1 MASVNSCLW
10 QNGIVKSVV
19 MLLLTRGRLQYHRR
33 FALNA
38 GPREALGKTNF
49 IKDKHSSSFMVLVEL
64 FVSPNCPHCPA
75 AKLAVA
81 KARKKFKDGEIIFKR
96 YRTTTPE
103 GKAKASKYNLLGVP
117 AVFVDG
123 DMVRGEITEEKV
135 VDMIE
140 RKLNPKKS
148 FFSKIFGN

>member
-1 MASVNSCLW
+1 
-10 QNGIVKSVV
+10 
-19 MLLLTRGRLQYHRR
+19 
-33 FALNA
+33 
-38 GPREALGKTNF
+38 
-49 IKDKHSSSFMVLVEL
+49 MVLVEL

-81 KARKKFKDGEIIFKR
+81 KARRKFKDKDIEFKK

-103 GKAKASKYNLLGVP
+103 GKAKAAKYNLLGVP

-123 DMVRGEITEEKV
+123 EMIKGEITEEKV

-140 RKLNPKKS
+140 RKLNPQSKKS
-148 FFSKIFGN
+148 FFSKIFGK